1 MDECRRI
8 GYGSELDRAADAEL
22 AHAGLKSGALH
33 AQDASRALGA
43 GDAPLRLLQGT
54 EDMLAFGFFER
65 GDGGG

>member
-1 MDECRRI
+1 MDVNRLR
-8 GYGSELDRAADAEL
+8 SPAELDGAADAEL

-43 GDAPLRLLQGT
+43 GDAPLRLPQGT